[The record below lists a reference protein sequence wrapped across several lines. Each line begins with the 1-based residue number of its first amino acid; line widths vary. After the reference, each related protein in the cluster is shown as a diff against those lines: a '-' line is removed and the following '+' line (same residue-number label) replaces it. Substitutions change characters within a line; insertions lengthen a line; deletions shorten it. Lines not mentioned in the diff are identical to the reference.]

1 MGELRV
7 NGQLI
12 EPGWI
17 DQEFQSIK
25 AEYERLGN
33 VSCCERDDEFRG
45 YARENIIAQVLIS
58 QEAERV
64 IPEPTAEE
72 VEKEFQAIADQNGG
86 EINFLS
92 LHGLSQDQKPMA
104 LAGLAKQ
111 LRTRKLT
118 EQIQSPQPEFSEK
131 EQQAFYKSQSE
142 LFLTE
147 ESVRAM
153 HLFRSIRRAEEKL
166 DSYNLL
172 KEARTKLIAG
182 EDFIPIAEQYS
193 EKPVEEADLGFFK
206 RGELM
211 EEFEMVVFS
220 MADGEVSPVFLSP
233 HGMHVA
239 KRVESAAP
247 QLQPFEAVQDQVLTL
262 LTQDWKE
269 ARLQEEIERL
279 KEEAKVEE
287 IETAESEEPAAW

>member
-131 EQQAFYKSQSE
+131 EQQAFYNSQSE